1 MDCIRPPELRFE
13 LDQGLSKRKW
23 GAWRLDVADESA
35 NLAAGPGS
43 AQVLA
48 KGG

>member
-1 MDCIRPPELRFE
+1 MDCIRPPELRSE
-13 LDQGLSKRKW
+13 LDQGLYNRKW